1 VEVVSPAAATD
12 VLRSVELVE
21 LEVSLL
27 LLVDGE
33 VEAVVLLE
41 LGCCEVVSDEYV
53 EPVPVEPVEPV
64 EVLAELLAL
73 VSAEAVEPVVP

>member
-21 LEVSLL
+21 LEASL

-73 VSAEAVEPVVP
+73 VSVEAVEPVVP